1 MSLERLPQSLEEG
14 QTAWIRIPLLGRI
27 TRLLPPLK
35 GISALWKAEHHGYLP
50 PHQFVD
56 TQTSGPFASWQHIH
70 EMKDGGT
77 LIDRINYALPFEPIA
92 SFLAGGFVQA
102 KLARM
107 FRFRH
112 RITGYDLARRDASFQ
127 GKRILITGASG
138 MLGRPLVAFLLALGF
153 QVRVLLRHTSHDA
166 SAWQGVEIVTLT
178 DAGEIPHAVFEDVY
192 GVVSL
197 NGESIVQKWDASTQ
211 ARLISSRVDWNK
223 RLVDAC
229 LASEFRPMVWVGAS
243 GISGYSPQTTLTDL
257 RYDES
262 TPLATETFLGDLVQK
277 WEASLDPL
285 KAENIRVC
293 HARLSVI
300 MDESGGFMQAQALP
314 VSWAGVLGIGAG
326 THPLAWM
333 SLEDALGAIVHLLK
347 HPSSEGVYHLVA
359 PEVVSAKAFH
369 QAWAKALKMPFWGS
383 LPAWILY
390 PILGESMVRALMEEG
405 VPAVPRRLTDEG
417 FHFLH
422 PDLASLFTH
431 AVDIQNWRE
440 WLISKL

>member
-1 MSLERLPQSLEEG
+1 
-14 QTAWIRIPLLGRI
+14 
-27 TRLLPPLK
+27 
-35 GISALWKAEHHGYLP
+35 
-50 PHQFVD
+50 
-56 TQTSGPFASWQHIH
+56 
-70 EMKDGGT
+70 
-77 LIDRINYALPFEPIA
+77 
-92 SFLAGGFVQA
+92 
-102 KLARM
+102 
-107 FRFRH
+107 
-112 RITGYDLARRDASFQ
+112 
-127 GKRILITGASG
+127 
-138 MLGRPLVAFLLALGF
+138 
-153 QVRVLLRHTSHDA
+153 
-166 SAWQGVEIVTLT
+166 
-178 DAGEIPHAVFEDVY
+178 
-192 GVVSL
+192 
-197 NGESIVQKWDASTQ
+197 
-211 ARLISSRVDWNK
+211 
-223 RLVDAC
+223 
-229 LASEFRPMVWVGAS
+229 
-243 GISGYSPQTTLTDL
+243 
-257 RYDES
+257 
-262 TPLATETFLGDLVQK
+262 
-277 WEASLDPL
+277 
-285 KAENIRVC
+285 
-293 HARLSVI
+293 VI